1 MVDFR
6 YHLVSLVAVFLALSV
21 GIILGA
27 GPLQNSI
34 GEALSGEVSSLRDT
48 NMKLKS
54 ENDTL
59 KKDKEHQDLA
69 LRDAAPLIIGGT
81 LSGSNVAVV
90 VLPDT
95 PQETIDGVVE
105 MIGESGAKV
114 GGLVTLNSVWTDAKQ
129 TSFRSAFAEQIK
141 GYVKDA
147 EGTNDTN
154 TILALALNQI
164 LRNGSTHESN
174 KTLFDLMS
182 ASEQPMITVA
192 SGADIPAQA
201 IVVVSPDNPD
211 PASNEKKTNAEAEA
225 QADYNL
231 KTFVSFT
238 GTLSSKSPTVVAG
251 VANSQNDVVVGVR
264 TAGTDV
270 STVDSIDTA
279 TGRINVPLA
288 VAAELSNKTV
298 HYGFG
303 ETASK
308 VLGDRIVVPAPQP
321 MATPPA

>member
-48 NMKLKS
+48 NMKLKADN
-54 ENDTL
+54 EAL
-59 KKDKEHQDLA
+59 KKAKEHQEVA
-69 LRDAAPLIIGGT
+69 LLDASNLIIGGT

-90 VLPDT
+90 VLPGT
-95 PQETIDGVVE
+95 PKEVVDSVSE

-114 GGLVTLNSVWTDAKQ
+114 SGVVSINKVWTEAKQ

-141 GYVKDA
+141 SYVKDA
-147 EGTNDTN
+147 EGTTDIN

-164 LRNGSTHESN
+164 LRNGSAHESN

-192 SGADIPAQA
+192 SGVDKPAQA
-201 IVVVSPDNPD
+201 IVVLAPNSETTD
-211 PASNEKKTNAEAEA
+211 SKSKKTDAESEA
-225 QADYNL
+225 QADYDV
-231 KTFVSFT
+231 KTFASLA
-238 GTLSSKSPTVVAG
+238 GILSGKTPTVVAG
-251 VANSQNDVVVGVR
+251 SANAKNDIVVVVR

-270 STVDSIDTA
+270 STVDSVDSA
-279 TGRINVPLA
+279 TGLINIPLA
-288 VAAELSNKTV
+288 IAAELSNKTV
-298 HYGFG
+298 QYGFG

-321 MATPPA
+321 AATPAS

>member
-48 NMKLKS
+48 NMSLKADN
-54 ENDTL
+54 EAL
-59 KKDKEHQDLA
+59 KAMKEHQEVA
-69 LRDAAPLIIGGT
+69 LLDASPLIIGGT

-90 VLPDT
+90 VLPGT
-95 PQETIDGVVE
+95 PKETVDSAVE
-105 MIGESGAKV
+105 LIGESGAKV
-114 GGLVTLNSVWTDAKQ
+114 SGVVAINSVWTEAKQ

-141 GYVKDA
+141 SYITNVGD
-147 EGTNDTN
+147 TNDIN

-164 LRNGSTHESN
+164 VRNGSTHESN

-182 ASEQPMITVA
+182 ASEQPMISVK
-192 SGADIPAQA
+192 SGVDKPAQA
-201 IVVVSPDNPD
+201 IVVLTPDND
-211 PASNEKKTNAEAEA
+211 ATGTSKEKKDAETEA
-225 QADYNL
+225 QADYDV
-231 KTFVSFT
+231 KTFSSLVS
-238 GTLSSKSPTVVAG
+238 TLTSKSPTVVAG
-251 VANSQNDVVVGVR
+251 AANSKNDIVVVVR

-270 STVDSIDTA
+270 STVDSIDSA
-279 TGRINVPLA
+279 TGLINIPLA

-303 ETASK
+303 DTASK

-321 MATPPA
+321 APAS